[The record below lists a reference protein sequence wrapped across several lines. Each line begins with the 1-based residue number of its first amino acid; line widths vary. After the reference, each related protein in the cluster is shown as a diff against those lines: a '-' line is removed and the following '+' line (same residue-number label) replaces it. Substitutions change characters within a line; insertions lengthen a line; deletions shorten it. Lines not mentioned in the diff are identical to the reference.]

1 MKKKILVFGG
11 AGFIGSHFIDRY
23 LLKDAIVI
31 NVDKISYASNKDY
44 CKNKPKLKFYKIDT
58 VNFNKIDSLISYYLP
73 DLIINFSA
81 ETHVDRS
88 IDNPNIFIK
97 SNVLGTSNIL
107 NSILK
112 NIKKLYKKNKNFKFI
127 QISTDEVYGTYK
139 TGLANENSNFIPNSP
154 YAASK
159 ASCDLLCR
167 SFIKT
172 YDLPIIICNSS
183 NTYGPRQFFEKFIP
197 RSIMLMRLGKPIE
210 IYGDGKQIRQWIHVS
225 DNINAIF
232 KIMSKGKLGET
243 YNIGGKDIINNLNII
258 KKIKTIVN
266 NDFNQHLSKEVT
278 INFVKDR
285 PGHDRR
291 YAISSK
297 KLIRDTNWECFVNL
311 NTGLYKTID
320 YYFNIKITNKLD
332 NFINRRGSLD

>member
-11 AGFIGSHFIDRY
+11 AGFIGSHFIDKY
-23 LLKDAIVI
+23 LLKDVIII

-44 CKNKPKLKFYKIDT
+44 CKNKSKLKFYKIDI
-58 VNFNKIDSLISYYLP
+58 VNFTKIESLISYFLP
-73 DLIINFSA
+73 DLIINFAA
-81 ETHVDRS
+81 ESHVDRS

-107 NSILK
+107 NSVLK
-112 NIKKLYKKNKNFKFI
+112 NYKKLYKKNKNFKYI

-139 TGLANENSNFIPNSP
+139 TGLANENYNFNPNSP

-159 ASCDLLCR
+159 ASSDLLCR
-167 SFIKT
+167 SYIKT
-172 YDLPIIICNSS
+172 YGLPIIICNFS
-183 NTYGPRQFFEKFIP
+183 NTYGERQFFEKFIP
-197 RSIMLMRLGKPIE
+197 RSIMMMRLGRPVE
-210 IYGDGKQIRQWIHVS
+210 IYGDGKQIRQWLHIS

-232 KIMSKGKLGET
+232 KIIRSGKIGES
-243 YNIGGKDIINNLNII
+243 YNIGGKDIINNLHII
-258 KKIKTIVN
+258 KKIKEIVN
-266 NDFNQHLSKEVT
+266 RDFNQYLSNEVK

-297 KLIRDTNWECFVNL
+297 KLIRDTDWKSFVNL
-311 NTGLYKTID
+311 DTGLHKTID
-320 YYFNIKITNKLD
+320 YYFNIKITNKLN
-332 NFINRRGSLD
+332 NFIDRRGNFD